1 MNAGACNLVQAWTRN
16 GVEVGFRSGCG
27 FQGRGSAGDASFRP
41 DLRSSPGLQP
51 GPTPHAAAAAFH
63 LRTRQTTLS
72 TIVIRAS
79 SHVLA
84 LRAGLFSLGRRKGGC
99 RRSHLLPLHQHMRGE
114 KAMLTQARAGT
125 GGALMS
131 LTGCSRGVAATHLC
145 LARFVGRSI
154 SWETSGGQTRST
166 VPAEDKRGRRTPADP
181 NCLRKTLRR
190 RSKIN
195 V

>member
-1 MNAGACNLVQAWTRN
+1 MELRLAFALAVDSKGGGRPVTPVSGPISVRAQACSL
-16 GVEVGFRSGCG
+16 
-27 FQGRGSAGDASFRP
+27 ASW
-41 DLRSSPGLQP
+41 
-51 GPTPHAAAAAFH
+51 PHAAAAAFH

-166 VPAEDKRGRRTPADP
+166 VPAEDKRGRQTPADP

-195 V
+195 F